1 MPSHPPYALISLTS
15 LKQTRL
21 NKFVFGSL
29 NYIRIRDCLLCFFNL
44 LKIFE
49 IEVPFTEKPY
59 RFHLICFPLGFVS
72 HFFMT
77 SSFSSLYHRLY
88 CLVFKVQCF
97 LLNAC
102 ALKNDQCVLLYRH
115 ISKSD
120 QIIITSLISECL
132 PFEIFS
138 HYLSSP

>member
-1 MPSHPPYALISLTS
+1 MKRNNVPSFLLNEPCSL
-15 LKQTRL
+15 
-21 NKFVFGSL
+21 GSL

-44 LKIFE
+44 LKIFLKLKFPLRKNH
-49 IEVPFTEKPY
+49 IFSFRSV
-59 RFHLICFPLGFVS
+59 FHLGLLVI
-72 HFFMT
+72 FFMT

-120 QIIITSLISECL
+120 QITITSLISECL

>member
-1 MPSHPPYALISLTS
+1 MKRNNLPSFLLNEPCSL
-15 LKQTRL
+15 
-21 NKFVFGSL
+21 GSL

-59 RFHLICFPLGFVS
+59 RFHLICFPLGFIS
-72 HFFMT
+72 HFLMT

-88 CLVFKVQCF
+88 CLVFKVQFCSVF
-97 LLNAC
+97 IHWKMSSVPSCIDIYPSL
-102 ALKNDQCVLLYRH
+102 
-115 ISKSD
+115 D
-120 QIIITSLISECL
+120 QITITSLISECL